1 MKKELK
7 SSERTETEYIKG
19 GRKMLKMVGAGKSS
33 EAVKRHS
40 VGVAA
45 CTTTEETQQIASNI
59 NVSTKEKPE
68 KCLATTIKTK
78 TTGMLETYG
87 TLHGYLAI
95 F

>member
-1 MKKELK
+1 
-7 SSERTETEYIKG
+7 
-19 GRKMLKMVGAGKSS
+19 MLKMVGAGKSS

-78 TTGMLETYG
+78 TTRMLETYG

>member
-45 CTTTEETQQIASNI
+45 EETQQIASNI

-78 TTGMLETYG
+78 TTRMLETYG